1 MQCYTCDFG
10 YIWFLL
16 RKNSVVKI
24 VFVSELGVGFG
35 FVWSLFVKAC
45 NKIAMRVTGHSAG

>member
-1 MQCYTCDFG
+1 
-10 YIWFLL
+10 
-16 RKNSVVKI
+16 

-45 NKIAMRVTGHSAG
+45 NKIAMQITGHSAGWMNLSFSEATTDLLLLIVAIKL